1 MFVLGLE
8 DADFDLAMQQRDFAT
23 LNQHLYRVQKIG
35 TKDYSFRYHTE
46 TSVDDKYNGQT
57 NLPLSMSLNKL
68 KRVRSFDAYWN
79 LHPHK
84 VKVNILG
91 EITKV

>member
-23 LNQHLYRVQKIG
+23 LNQHLYRVQKISSN
-35 TKDYSFRYHTE
+35 DYYFRFHTE
-46 TSVDDKYNGQT
+46 TSTDDKYNGVK
-57 NLPLSMSLNKL
+57 NLALSKTIGSVIWAGCSSLIS
-68 KRVRSFDAYWN
+68 KR
-79 LHPHK
+79 PHK

-91 EITKV
+91 EITEL